1 MNDPSPKPSPTGMRL
16 VRFATVGLIA
26 ASAAWF
32 VNELAVW
39 QLERHAPKPPA
50 PVVAA
55 ATPNKP
61 EPPAPAPAPVA
72 PEIIVEHE
80 PSIAPV
86 PAPPSDAPV
95 AKSAPEPSKKTHD
108 KPKKRR
114 AKPARKQ
121 AASKQIAD
129 KPTVRVFT
137 VDKQKL
143 KSRFKKPSDTAG
155 HGHVVPNWVDGER
168 RGMKFADVAAGGIF
182 ARLGIQNGDVVMS
195 VNGIEITTQ
204 QKALADLKR
213 LRNERTFD
221 VVLQRDGKE
230 RRHRYIL
237 K

>member
-1 MNDPSPKPSPTGMRL
+1 MNDSSPKSSPTGMRL
-16 VRFATVGLIA
+16 VRFAAVGFIA

-39 QLERHAPKPPA
+39 QLERHAPEPPA

-61 EPPAPAPAPVA
+61 KLPAPAPAPVA

-80 PSIAPV
+80 PSVAPV
-86 PAPPSDAPV
+86 PAPPSDTPV
-95 AKSAPEPSKKTHD
+95 AKSAPDKRPKARKAPKTPSKPAAKKT
-108 KPKKRR
+108 
-114 AKPARKQ
+114 ARKNT
-121 AASKQIAD
+121 AD

-143 KSRFKKPSDTAG
+143 KTRFKKPSDTAG